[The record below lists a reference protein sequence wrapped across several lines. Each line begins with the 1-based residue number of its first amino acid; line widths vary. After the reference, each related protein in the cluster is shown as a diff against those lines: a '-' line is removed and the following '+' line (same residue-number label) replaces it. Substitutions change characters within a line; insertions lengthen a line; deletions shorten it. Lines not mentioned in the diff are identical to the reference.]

1 MYFSTTFSFMY
12 TMHFDHLIPCQD
24 LFGVVVLFPL
34 LLIPFLFSTN
44 LFYISMSLDFGYPV
58 NFITVSFMSM
68 GEGLFTGTWATYK
81 WLYSLHEQS
90 LTT

>member
-1 MYFSTTFSFMY
+1 MTFSFVY
-12 TMHFDHLIPCQD
+12 TIHLNHLISCQN
-24 LFGVVVLFPL
+24 LFVVVLFPL
-34 LLIPFLFSTN
+34 LLIPFLFLTN
-44 LFYISMSLDFGYPV
+44 LFYISMSLDLGYQV

-81 WLYSLHEQS
+81 WLHSLHEQS